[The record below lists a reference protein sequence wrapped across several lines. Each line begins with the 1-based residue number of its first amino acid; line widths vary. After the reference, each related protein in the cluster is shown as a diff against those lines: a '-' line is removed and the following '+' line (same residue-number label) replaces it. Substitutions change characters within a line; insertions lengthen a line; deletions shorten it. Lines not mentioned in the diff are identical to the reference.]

1 MKMSWW
7 RTLLTKFRP
16 IDWNNGTI
24 ALHINTQAPDQRL
37 KARVVVDGVEVDV
50 PELMKDLEASKKNV
64 AINSRRRDRLRVD
77 HPEIYQRYFT
87 KKGLKNEL

>member
-1 MKMSWW
+1 MKKSWW
-7 RTLLTKFRP
+7 KTLLTKGSASTR
-16 IDWNNGTI
+16 ISELEQELAETRR
-24 ALHINTQAPDQRL
+24 ALECSR
-37 KARVVVDGVEVDV
+37 
-50 PELMKDLEASKKNV
+50 KNV